1 MVRASQA
8 TTFSTSAYFDDRG
21 AHGTAQPITE
31 RVNVGFLPDQS
42 RFAHR

>member
-21 AHGTAQPITE
+21 PHGTAQPITE
-31 RVNVGFLPDQS
+31 RVNVSLFLDQS